1 MPTNDFIPSKNHEF
15 NNFQNTFVDFVNLN
29 IAIWDLTDTAIAEWA
44 LLTNT
49 PGQKKMRWDDAWQI
63 SRAGNS
69 NRSQNIELKAAR
81 KAYESGDKT
90 NPEDTSIRLFIN
102 RYLRNNVKVTVKQK
116 ADMGLTIPDELK
128 VKASEIISSSKM
140 VGSVTVARHLFQ
152 RSTITVPGRK
162 SKAKS
167 PGIESLVVF
176 IAFTDAQTHVE
187 PEITKFSFDGTVKRG
202 LYDRTFD
209 PEQEGLRA
217 WYFVRALK
225 KGRVQKYEPPSKMW
239 SAVIM

>member
-15 NNFQNTFVDFVNLN
+15 NDFQNTFVNFVNLN
-29 IAIWDLTDTAIAEWA
+29 IASWDLTDTAIAEWA
-44 LLTNT
+44 LLTNM

-63 SRAGNS
+63 ISTGNFK
-69 NRSQNIELKAAR
+69 RSQNVELKGAR
-81 KAYESGDKT
+81 KAYESGNKT

-102 RYLRNNVKVTVKQK
+102 RYLRNNIKVSVKQK
-116 ADMGLTIPDELK
+116 AEMGLTIPDELK
-128 VKASEIISSSKM
+128 VKASEIISSRVM
-140 VGSVTVARHLFQ
+140 VGSVTVARHLVH
-152 RSTITVPGRK
+152 RSTIYVPGRK
-162 SKAKS
+162 SRAKS

-187 PEITKFSFDGTVKRG
+187 PEITKFSFDGTVKGG
-202 LYDRTFD
+202 LYKREFD
-209 PEQEGLRA
+209 PSQEGLRA